1 MRTPALLL
9 LLLVSPLPA
18 VAGSAVQPPPNPA
31 SLPPSSNGY
40 YRQPS
45 LRGDAVVF
53 VSEGDLWRAS
63 LSGNGHATRLTTHP
77 GNEWAPFISPDGTMV
92 AFSATYEGPAAAY
105 VMPLGGGLPV
115 RLTWDGLRVNVIGW
129 TKDDRVMVSSDAL
142 STLPATQLTL
152 IDPKTAVR
160 EVVPLAQAS
169 EGVYTPGGV
178 LIFTRLSFQGSQTA
192 RYQGG
197 TAQNLWRWDPAHP
210 ESEAA
215 PLTADYAGTSKN
227 PMAYNGKVYFL
238 SDRDGT
244 MNLWSMGEDGSSP
257 TQVTHSKGWD
267 LQSATLDAIGANAR
281 IAYRVGADIHV
292 LDLASGSD
300 TEVPLT
306 LDSDL
311 DQTREEWI
319 PSPQG
324 WISNVDLS
332 ADGEKMVITARGK
345 VWVVPKNPG
354 RVVALTPAP
363 GVRWRNAQFTPDGR
377 TVLGLSDATGEV
389 ELTEVLSDGS
399 AVPTPLTHDAD
410 ILRWDFA
417 SSPDGSLIAHTD
429 KNQRLWLYTR
439 ADKTDTLIA
448 ASTVDM
454 IRSPTFSPDGKMLA
468 WVESGPNQ
476 LRQIH
481 LEDLKSRV
489 QTTITTLRY
498 DSANPVFS
506 PDGHWLYFLSD
517 RHFVSSVE
525 SPWGSYGPQPYFDH
539 RTEILALALQP
550 DQISPFQPWD
560 ELHPKPA
567 EDAADDSSAKKPEK
581 KASKK
586 ADKKEEG
593 DLPAIVTEGLA
604 NRLWTVPVAPG
615 NFGALSVNDS
625 GLYWVAT
632 EGIGEAAVSTL
643 QGLKVSN
650 DPPEVVSIAADIDGY
665 QLSRDGKRVLI
676 VKDGVFNIVDADV
689 SAVDL
694 AKSAVDLSGW
704 TFSVSPRE
712 EWRQMFVESW
722 RLERDYFY
730 ATNMHGVDWKGMLDR
745 YLPLVD
751 RVRSRAELSDLIGQM
766 VSQLSTLH
774 TFVYG
779 GDMRVGPDW
788 VMPATLGAD
797 LSVERSGGSGAAIG
811 LRVDHIYTSDPDQ
824 QDRRSPL
831 VVPGVDV
838 REGDVIL
845 TVDHQ
850 PVSSE
855 STLAA
860 ALRNKAGHPVLLGYK
875 RVSTDP
881 KGKKSTTQL
890 QALVTP
896 LDPSQDKDLRYLD
909 WEIERR
915 NRVDAAGKNR
925 IGYVHLRA
933 MGEDDISQWTREYFP
948 VFNREGLIIDVRN
961 NRGGNIDSWILGQ
974 LLRRPW
980 MYWSQRVGASETWN
994 MQSAFR
1000 GPVVVLCDENTASD
1014 GEAFS
1019 EGIKRLGIGRVI
1031 GTRTWGGEVWLS
1043 GDNFLVD
1050 GGIATAAEYGVYGP
1064 EGEWLIEGHGVEPD
1078 EVVDNLPH
1086 ATFGGRDAQLEAALR
1101 YLEDELKRHPVQDV
1115 PHPPWPDKSVK

>member
-9 LLLVSPLPA
+9 LLLSVALPA
-18 VAGSAVQPPPNPA
+18 VAAPAPNPA
-31 SLPPSSNGY
+31 SLPPTSNGY

-45 LRGDAVVF
+45 LRGDTVVF

-77 GNEWAPFISPDGTMV
+77 GNEWAPAISPDGTLV
-92 AFSATYEGPAAAY
+92 AFSATYEGPPAAY
-105 VMPLGGGLPV
+105 VMPIGGGLPT
-115 RLTWDGLRVNVIGW
+115 RLTWDGLRVNVVGW
-129 TKDDRVMVSSDAL
+129 TRDGRVMVSSDAL
-142 STLPATQLTL
+142 STLPATQMTL
-152 IDPKTAVR
+152 LDPRTGVR

-169 EGVYTPGGV
+169 EGAYTQGGV

-210 ESEAA
+210 DVEAV

-227 PMAYNGKVYFL
+227 PMPHNGKVYFL

-244 MNLWSMGEDGSSP
+244 MNIWSMAEDG
-257 TQVTHSKGWD
+257 TALAQVTHSVGWD
-267 LQSATLDAIGANAR
+267 IQSATLDAAGSNAR
-281 IAYRVGADIHV
+281 IAYRVGADVHI
-292 LDLASGSD
+292 LDLAGGTD
-300 TEVPLT
+300 VVTPLT

-319 PSPQG
+319 TTPDQ
-324 WISNVDLS
+324 WASNVDLS
-332 ADGEKMVITARGK
+332 PDGEQIAVTARGK
-345 VWVVPKNPG
+345 VWVIPRIPG
-354 RVVALTPAP
+354 RVVALTPAA
-363 GVRWRNAQFTPDGR
+363 GVRWRTAQFAPDGK

-389 ELTEVLSDGS
+389 ELSEVPADGS
-399 AVPTPLTHDAD
+399 ALPTTLTHDGD
-410 ILRWDFA
+410 ILRWSFA
-417 SSPDGSLIAHTD
+417 SSPDGKLIAHTD
-429 KNQRLWLYTR
+429 KNLRLWLYSR
-439 ADKTDTLIA
+439 ATGTNTLVTS
-448 ASTVDM
+448 STVDM
-454 IRSPTFSPDGKMLA
+454 ITSPTFSPDGKMLA
-468 WVESGPNQ
+468 WVETNANQ

-481 LEDLKSRV
+481 LEDLKSKV
-489 QTTITTLRY
+489 QTTITTARY
-498 DSANPVFS
+498 DSSDPVFS

-517 RHFVSSVE
+517 RSFVSSVE

-539 RTEILALALQP
+539 RTGILALALQP
-550 DQISPFQPWD
+550 DLVSPFRPYD

-567 EDAADDSSAKKPEK
+567 GEGDDAEDAKEVKKT
-581 KASKK
+581 AKK
-586 ADKKEEG
+586 ADKKGAKEG
-593 DLPAIVTEGLA
+593 GDASPLPAIVTDGLA
-604 NRLWTVPVAPG
+604 ARLWTVPVPAG
-615 NFGALSVNDS
+615 NYSNLSVNDTA
-625 GLYWVAT
+625 LYWTTT
-632 EGIGEAAVSTL
+632 EGSGEAMVMTL
-643 QGLKVSN
+643 SGLKVTN
-650 DPPEVVSIAADIDGY
+650 DPPEVAAVASDIDGY
-665 QLSRDGKRVLI
+665 QLSRDGKRLLI
-676 VKDGVFNIVDADV
+676 EKEGGLDIVDADV
-689 SAVDL
+689 STLDL
-694 AKSAVDLSGW
+694 TKAAVDLSGW
-704 TFSVSPRE
+704 TFSVNPRE

-788 VMPATLGAD
+788 VLPATLGAD
-797 LSVERSGGSGAAIG
+797 LSPVEGG
-811 LRVDHIYTSDPDQ
+811 LRVDHIYKSDPDQ
-824 QDRRSPL
+824 ADRRSPL

-838 REGDVIL
+838 REGDVIR
-845 TVDHQ
+845 TVDHLA
-850 PVSSE
+850 VASE
-855 STLAA
+855 AALAS
-860 ALRNKAGHPVLLGYK
+860 ALRNKADHPVLLGYQ
-875 RVSTDP
+875 RVTADS
-881 KGKKSTTQL
+881 KGKNTTTQL

-896 LDPSQDKDLRYLD
+896 LDPASDKDLRYLD

-915 NRVDAAGKNR
+915 DRVEKAGAGR
-925 IGYVHLRA
+925 FGYVHLRA
-933 MGEDDISQWTREYFP
+933 MGEADIAQWTREYFP

-980 MYWSQRVGASETWN
+980 MYWSQRVGASESWN
-994 MQSAFR
+994 MQQAFR

-1019 EGIKRLGIGRVI
+1019 EGIKRLGIGKLI

-1064 EGEWLIEGHGVEPD
+1064 EGKWLIEGHGVDPD

-1086 ATFGGRDAQLEAALR
+1086 ATFTGKDAQLDAALQ
-1101 YLEDELKRHPVQDV
+1101 YLEQELKAHPVQEI
-1115 PHPPWPDKSVK
+1115 PHPAWPNMSIQ